1 MDHKV
6 KVAVI
11 GAGPSGMAAAITAAK
26 YGGEVTLF
34 EKEERVGRKILST
47 GNGKCNLGNLDFSM
61 EKYYCRDKEK
71 LEKIFRVFSVWDSIS
86 FFESMG
92 LMIKDKNGYLYPYS
106 EQASA
111 VLDVLRMELARQK
124 VTVRTGD
131 GIRKARFISGSE
143 VFGLTDDAGENHSF
157 EKLIVACGSPASL
170 KKGEGMTGCQ
180 LAEHFGHK
188 VEKLLPGLVQL
199 RSDEKF
205 IKALGG
211 VRCQAGVRLLID
223 GEEKAAET
231 GELQFTDY
239 GVSGIPV
246 FQMSRLAAGAIE
258 DEKNVEVMVDFF
270 PEQEEKAFAWM
281 ARLRFETQG
290 DKTLEDYMTGLL
302 NKKVNMVLI
311 KRFGLKPGMSAK
323 EAGWEKIWKLMQGCR
338 QFPVHISSANSMEN
352 AQVCA
357 GGVGLE
363 QISTEL
369 ESELVKGLYFAGELL
384 DVDGKCGGYNLQWA
398 FTSGYVAGRNAAG
411 SSTRGIALGA
421 GPEEEKLRGYPKC

>member
-1 MDHKV
+1 MDDKV

-11 GAGPSGMAAAITAAK
+11 GAGASGMAAAITAAK

-34 EKEERVGRKILST
+34 EKGERVGKKILAT
-47 GNGKCNLGNLDFSM
+47 GNGKCNLGNLNFSM
-61 EKYYCRDKEK
+61 EQYYCRDKEK

-106 EQASA
+106 EQAST
-111 VLDVLRMELARQK
+111 VLDILRMELARQQIK
-124 VTVRTGD
+124 VRTGS
-131 GIRKARFISGSE
+131 GIKTARFKRE
-143 VFGLTDDAGENHSF
+143 EELFELTDAAGEVHNF
-157 EKLIVACGSPASL
+157 QRLIVACGSPASL
-170 KKGEGMTGCQ
+170 KKGEGMTGYR

-188 VEKLLPGLVQL
+188 VGRLLPGLVQL
-199 RSDEKF
+199 RSDEDF

-211 VRCQAGVRLLID
+211 VRCQARVRLLVA

-239 GVSGIPV
+239 GVSGIPI
-246 FQMSRLAAGAIE
+246 FQMSRIAADAME
-258 DEKNVEVMVDFF
+258 DEKQVEVMVDFF
-270 PEQEEKAFAWM
+270 PDQEEKAFACM

-302 NKKVNMVLI
+302 NKKVNGVLI
-311 KRFGLKPGMSAK
+311 KCSGLKPGMGVV
-323 EAGWEKIWKLMQGCR
+323 ETGWERIWGLMQKCR
-338 QFPVHISSANSMEN
+338 RFPVHIRDANSMEN

-369 ESELVKGLYFAGELL
+369 ESELVRGLYFAGELL

-411 SSTRGIALGA
+411 SSTKEIALGA
-421 GPEEEKLRGYPKC
+421 EPEEEKLRGYPKC

>member
-1 MDHKV
+1 MEQKV

-11 GAGPSGMAAAITAAK
+11 GAGPSGMTAAITAAK

-34 EKEERVGRKILST
+34 EREERVGRKILST

-92 LMIKDKNGYLYPYS
+92 LMIRDKNGYLYPYS

-111 VLDVLRMELARQK
+111 VLDVLRMELVRQK

-131 GIRKARFISGSE
+131 GIRKARFISGAE
-143 VFGLTDDAGENHSF
+143 AFELTDDAGENHSF

-170 KKGEGMTGCQ
+170 KKGEGMTGYQ

-188 VEKLLPGLVQL
+188 VERRLPGLVQL
-199 RSDEKF
+199 RSDEGF

-246 FQMSRLAAGAIE
+246 FQMSRIAAGAIE

-270 PEQEEKAFAWM
+270 PDQEEKAFAWM

-323 EAGWEKIWKLMQGCR
+323 EAGWEKIWELMQGGR

-357 GGVGLE
+357 GGVVLE

-411 SSTRGIALGA
+411 RSTGEIALGA
-421 GPEEEKLRGYPKC
+421 GPEEEKLRGNPKC